1 MACAEGNCSCQNMVQ
16 GFSIKNRI
24 KRSGFQEDKSFWRDL
39 FLNEKFKK
47 KKKKILVSAKNGVV
61 DGLVVRAIS
70 FKPSLKE
77 DTRTLVAL

>member
-16 GFSIKNRI
+16 GFSIKNCI

-39 FLNEKFKK
+39 FLNEKLKK
-47 KKKKILVSAKNGVV
+47 KKRILVSAKNGVV